1 MPEQSIISVISLSSS
16 PLIQRTCVSLNVCLI
31 GGRGGCQSRP
41 FHAFIS
47 MEGVASMKQHQN
59 MFFHALL
66 ETASFTLRLPMG
78 CDQTQEADFGGTRV
92 SHSQKSSINPTHPT
106 LTTIIHNLLECKVNI
121 IIKAFSQLI
130 RVGLLECKVPCL
142 NGINHIRMYKF

>member
-1 MPEQSIISVISLSSS
+1 MAEQSSISASSLSSS

-41 FHAFIS
+41 FHVVFS

-66 ETASFTLRLPMG
+66 EIASSTLRLPAG
-78 CDQTQEADFGGTRV
+78 CDQIQETYFGGIRV
-92 SHSQKSSINPTHPT
+92 SHSKKFYQSNTPYT
-106 LTTIIHNLLECKVNI
+106 NN
-121 IIKAFSQLI
+121 
-130 RVGLLECKVPCL
+130 
-142 NGINHIRMYKF
+142 NHS

>member
-16 PLIQRTCVSLNVCLI
+16 PLIQRTCVSLNLCLI

-66 ETASFTLRLPMG
+66 ETASSTLRLPVG
-78 CDQTQEADFGGTRV
+78 CGQTQEADFGGTRV
-92 SHSQKSSINPTHPT
+92 SHSQKVLSIQHT
-106 LTTIIHNLLECKVNI
+106 LHSQQSFII
-121 IIKAFSQLI
+121 
-130 RVGLLECKVPCL
+130 CL
-142 NGINHIRMYKF
+142 NVKLTLSSKPFPN